1 LRRNCNNA
9 VCIFCVI
16 PAKPHAQAK
25 SRLAPVLPPP
35 QRVELSCWL
44 LRRTLRLARDVVGS
58 VIVISRDRALLA
70 DAEAE
75 GACGLLET
83 SRGLNLALIQ
93 AAGFAK
99 KQGAR
104 GLLVLPTD
112 LPRLTTSDLETILTL
127 ATSSPALAIA
137 PCRHRTGTNALLMRP
152 PNLIPF
158 AFGPASFDAHCAAA
172 RTAGVE
178 PVVYRSDSIAFDLD
192 TPEDWEF
199 EIKKWGIRNWESE
212 IGD

>member
-1 LRRNCNNA
+1 MQRNCSSA
-9 VCIFCVI
+9 VSIFCVI

-35 QRVELSCWL
+35 QRVELSRWL

-58 VIVISRDRALLA
+58 VIVVSRDRAVLA
-70 DAEAE
+70 DAEAQ
-75 GACGLLET
+75 GAWGLLET
-83 SRGLNLALIQ
+83 SPDLNLALIQ
-93 AAGFAK
+93 AAGFVK

-127 ATSSPALAIA
+127 VIGSPALAIA
-137 PCRHRTGTNALLMRP
+137 PCRHRTGTNALLVCP
-152 PNLIPF
+152 PNLILF

-172 RTAGVE
+172 RAAGVE
-178 PVVYRSDSIAFDLD
+178 PVVYHSDSIAFDLD

-199 EIKKWGIRNWESE
+199 EITKWGIREWEFE
-212 IGD
+212 IRD